1 MVIVL
6 VNLLNGLAVSD
17 IIEIKEDSMIEN
29 QISLIDTIRLFELL
43 YIGEKQKID
52 ITDDPYSCNKN
63 IFLRF
68 IYRFVI
74 PRGIFLFNSSHLE
87 NKSLT
92 FPIIRKMPCPL
103 RKFKKDDDSGC
114 KYLTDNVTEEFLNDA
129 REILIQERKRRIE
142 ARKLKIM
149 DKWTKETRRNIRRL
163 YTRTDSLFELIQNL
177 KLIQQES

>member
-1 MVIVL
+1 
-6 VNLLNGLAVSD
+6 
-17 IIEIKEDSMIEN
+17 
-29 QISLIDTIRLFELL
+29 
-43 YIGEKQKID
+43 
-52 ITDDPYSCNKN
+52 
-63 IFLRF
+63 
-68 IYRFVI
+68 
-74 PRGIFLFNSSHLE
+74 
-87 NKSLT
+87 
-92 FPIIRKMPCPL
+92 MPCPL
-103 RKFKKDDDSGC
+103 RKFKQNDDSNC